1 MNQWHRSH
9 LPAEIP
15 VYPPMA
21 DRLTGQQYLQQIR
34 ETLNKNPVT
43 VTGLRQ
49 AKNLSS
55 WHSTPEPF
63 RKLVARAAGLPVD
76 VSDKLDKD
84 LSESEKTAIRDAAR
98 RLKERADTL
107 FAL

>member
-1 MNQWHRSH
+1 MNQWHPSH
-9 LPAEIP
+9 VPAEIP
-15 VYPPMA
+15 VYPPMS

-49 AKNLSS
+49 AKNPHS

-63 RKLVARAAGLPVD
+63 RKLVTRAAGLPLD